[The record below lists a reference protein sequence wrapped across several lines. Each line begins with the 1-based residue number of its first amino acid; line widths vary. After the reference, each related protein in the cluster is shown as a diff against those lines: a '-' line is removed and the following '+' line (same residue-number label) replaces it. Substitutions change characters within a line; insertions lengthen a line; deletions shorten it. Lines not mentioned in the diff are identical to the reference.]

1 MTDYRLLSD
10 EISVFIKEHVK
21 KSRCEHSIRV
31 AECAVMLCRKFGLD
45 EAKGWFMGI
54 AHDMCKDFDRNEL
67 LCLAEKDGMPI
78 YDMEREKPA
87 LFHGR
92 AAAVY
97 LKEHYGITDEDI
109 LEAIAVHVSGAI
121 GMGDYAKILYI
132 ADKTEAG
139 RDHISDGYRKEL
151 YDMPLDAMM
160 VKVLEDNY
168 EYIKSQG
175 YSIYPGTE
183 KLIHAL
189 KAGIAGL

>member
-1 MTDYRLLSD
+1 MTDYEALSG
-10 EISVFIKEHVK
+10 EIEVFVKGHVK
-21 KSRCEHSIRV
+21 KSRYEHSVRV

-45 EAKGWFMGI
+45 EKKGWFIGI
-54 AHDMCKDFDRNEL
+54 AHDMCKDFPKDEL
-67 LCLAEKDGMPI
+67 ARLAETDGMPV

-97 LKEHYGITDEDI
+97 LKEHYAVDDQS
-109 LEAIAVHVSGAI
+109 LLNAIAVHVSGAI

-139 RDHISDGYRKEL
+139 RDHLSAEYRAAL
-151 YDMPLDAMM
+151 YEMPLDAMM
-160 VKVLEDNY
+160 RKVLTDNF

-175 YSIYPGTE
+175 YCIYPGTE
-183 KLIHAL
+183 KLIQSL
-189 KAGIAGL
+189 RENSES